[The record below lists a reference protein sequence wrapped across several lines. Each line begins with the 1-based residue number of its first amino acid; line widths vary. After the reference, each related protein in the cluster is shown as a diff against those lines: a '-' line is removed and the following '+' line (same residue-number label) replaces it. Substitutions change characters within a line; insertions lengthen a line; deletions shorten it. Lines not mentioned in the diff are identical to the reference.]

1 MAVSDDDEVP
11 VDTLASRARR
21 VRSAVDELVH
31 ALGPDGACFRRH
43 VEAWAGG
50 LDRSA
55 RTLPAFP
62 PKLKHAG
69 HRLTGLAA
77 QMARNTFY
85 RDVEGVRRTTSL
97 VARSVPMAQ
106 PSRACTLSAA
116 VRALPHAILSPRVGG
131 DEVEWLTEW

>member
-116 VRALPHAILSPRVGG
+116 VRALPRLRGC
-131 DEVEWLTEW
+131 

>member
-11 VDTLASRARR
+11 VDTLASRTRR
-21 VRSAVDELVH
+21 VRSVVDELVH

-69 HRLTGLAA
+69 DRLTGLAD
-77 QMARNTFY
+77 QMAQRSPISVGE
-85 RDVEGVRRTTSL
+85 R
-97 VARSVPMAQ
+97 ARPFA
-106 PSRACTLSAA
+106 
-116 VRALPHAILSPRVGG
+116 
-131 DEVEWLTEW
+131 